1 MILIRLIII
10 ATMIFFTAL
19 FVASEFALVKIRT
32 SQLERLKDEGNKKAK
47 LALHVTHHL
56 DEYLSAC
63 QLGITLTSLAIGWL
77 GESTIESLL
86 HPLLAYLPIPA
97 SVLSLISLV
106 LAFLVVTFVHVVI
119 GELVPKSYSI
129 SKTETV
135 VLAVVHPLHLF
146 YKITYPFIW
155 LLNHAANATG
165 KLFGIQMVAEGDET
179 HTEEELLYIA
189 TNSYRKG
196 EINRDEY
203 VYLNNIFE
211 FDERMA
217 KEVMTNRTEM
227 EVLEADTLIE
237 PALHFAINKTHSR
250 YPVIGESKDEIIGY
264 VTLQQLVKS
273 SFAKVKVPLT
283 VADIAKEPIIMIETI
298 PIKQLL
304 KEMQKSHKHLA
315 ILIDEYG
322 GTSGL
327 VTIENILEEIV
338 GDIQDEADKEPVKMK
353 KIAQNSYLV
362 DGRVEIEDIEKLFDT
377 VLKETN
383 GIISIGG
390 YISNLYHTEI
400 CEGFSVT
407 LHHLRFTV
415 TDYEN
420 HVIQQLRI
428 EKLPE
433 VTEDTEKSRE
443 SK

>member
-1 MILIRLIII
+1 MLIRLIII

-32 SQLERLKDEGNKKAK
+32 SQLERLKDEGNKKAN

-86 HPLLAYLPIPA
+86 HPFLSYLPIPA

-250 YPVIGESKDEIIGY
+250 YPVIGESKDEIMGY

-338 GDIQDEADKEPVKMK
+338 GDIQDEADKEPIKMK
-353 KIAQNSYLV
+353 KIAQDSYLV

-433 VTEDTEKSRE
+433 ETEDTEKSRE

>member
-32 SQLERLKDEGNKKAK
+32 SQLERLKDEGNKKAN

-86 HPLLAYLPIPA
+86 HPFLSYLPIPA

-250 YPVIGESKDEIIGY
+250 YPVIGESKDEIMGY

-338 GDIQDEADKEPVKMK
+338 GDIQDEADKEPIKMK
-353 KIAQNSYLV
+353 KIAQDSYLV

-433 VTEDTEKSRE
+433 ETEDTEKSRE

>member
-10 ATMIFFTAL
+10 AIMIFFTAL

-32 SQLERLKDEGNKKAK
+32 SQLERLKNEGNKKAK

-86 HPLLAYLPIPA
+86 HPFLSYLPIPA
-97 SVLSLISLV
+97 SVLAIISLV
-106 LAFLVVTFVHVVI
+106 LAFLIVTFVHVVI

-135 VLAVVHPLHLF
+135 VLAVVTPLHLF

-196 EINRDEY
+196 EINHDEY

-250 YPVIGESKDEIIGY
+250 YPVIGESKDEIMGY
-264 VTLQQLVKS
+264 VTLQQLVKN
-273 SFAKVKVPLT
+273 SFAKAKVPLT
-283 VADIAKEPIIMIETI
+283 VVDIAQEPIIMIETI

-353 KIAQNSYLV
+353 KIAQDSYLV
-362 DGRVEIEDIEKLFDT
+362 DGRVEIEDIEKIFDT
-377 VLKETN
+377 TLNETN

-400 CEGFSVT
+400 CEGFTAT

-428 EKLPE
+428 EKLLHKNMGI
-433 VTEDTEKSRE
+433 EKSR
-443 SK
+443 